1 MNHMTDLENAP
12 WNREERDEEPVRNEV
27 KTFDDLIFEK
37 HPYADIAASR
47 KSKNLNCYQ
56 ARMNFENGYGV
67 SVLCGSMFYS
77 NGVDSYELAVLY
89 DDEINYDSGL
99 TDDVLG
105 YISSEEVTRVMAELQ
120 KF

>member
-37 HPYADIAASR
+37 HIYNDLKGI
-47 KSKNLNCYQ
+47 SKVFNDNYQ
-56 ARMNFENGYGV
+56 ARMTFENGYGV

-105 YISSEEVTRVMAELQ
+105 YISAEEVTRVMSELQ